1 MDGTPTPAK
10 LVIVSGRS
18 GSGKSTALHVLEDA
32 GFYCIDNLPALLLPE
47 LIEQARE
54 SDGIANKRMAVS
66 IDARNMAG
74 HLSRFGDIL
83 RMLPQDLLTEVIYLD
98 ADDATLIRRFSETR
112 RKHPLSNRNTS
123 LNEAIAAERTL
134 LAAIAERAAL
144 TIDTSALS
152 PHDLR
157 ELVGRTV
164 AVETDGSMVILFES
178 FGFKHGIPI
187 YADMVFDLRCL
198 PNPHW
203 NPALRRLSGLDE
215 DVAHFLQEQPEV
227 GEMLG
232 TSPHTSIAGCRA
244 SRAAAA
250 ATSRSRWAAPA
261 ASTAPSTCASSSSAT
276 SGTCSR
282 ACRCA
287 TAISPAT
294 GRTEHGQQGTRHHQP
309 PRAACARRREAG
321 FDRRAFFQHR
331 AHRARRQGRRR
342 QEHHGRDDAGRRQG
356 YCRSPCTPRV
366 MTRWQPWRRSP
377 S

>member
-32 GFYCIDNLPALLLPE
+32 GFYCIDNLPSLLLPE

-112 RKHPLSNRNTS
+112 RKHPLSNRSTS

-215 DVAHFLQEQPEV
+215 DVAHFLDEQPEV
-227 GEMLG
+227 GA
-232 TSPHTSIAGCRA
+232 AGRGEQRVVEHA
-244 SRAAAA
+244 LHDQRWHDGDRGAHDNDQPRDGDPAPVGPEQFHDALPEIGHP
-250 ATSRSRWAAPA
+250 RSLRVESALSGLVAAPEPTMTPA
-261 ASTAPSTCASSSSAT
+261 HPTYRHGGD
-276 SGTCSR
+276 GTVN
-282 ACRCA
+282 
-287 TAISPAT
+287 P
-294 GRTEHGQQGTRHHQP
+294 
-309 PRAACARRREAG
+309 
-321 FDRRAFFQHR
+321 
-331 AHRARRQGRRR
+331 
-342 QEHHGRDDAGRRQG
+342 
-356 YCRSPCTPRV
+356 
-366 MTRWQPWRRSP
+366 
-377 S
+377 